1 MTNSRF
7 LILCTLVLG
16 GTVTDAYFGSQG
28 LPVVHAQVVGPSSV
42 RGTAF
47 TLVDGQNNVQGTLRS
62 SASGA
67 SLVLNDVA
75 GRSRVEIGVSG
86 GIVIREANGR
96 VTWRSPRSG
105 VMPATE

>member
-1 MTNSRF
+1 
-7 LILCTLVLG
+7 
-16 GTVTDAYFGSQG
+16 
-28 LPVVHAQVVGPSSV
+28 
-42 RGTAF
+42 
-47 TLVDGQNNVQGTLRS
+47 VQGTLRS